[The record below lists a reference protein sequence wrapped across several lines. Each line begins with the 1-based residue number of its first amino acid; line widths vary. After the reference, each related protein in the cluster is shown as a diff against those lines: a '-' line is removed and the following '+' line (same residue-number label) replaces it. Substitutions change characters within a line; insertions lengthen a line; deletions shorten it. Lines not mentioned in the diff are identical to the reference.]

1 MPLLQGSSDSGNHFQ
16 ALLAETFDGRV
27 EKMLQWL
34 EVFYSTQ
41 PAKSIFTQPEI
52 ILRHL
57 QGNRAQDLCREF
69 KPVMSSGTVLWQNH
83 IFKSYTVRLTS
94 NDLCRQMEGF
104 FARLVRISRET
115 DGKFLQSGF
124 RLNSSKPA
132 KVWAHGAL

>member
-57 QGNRAQDLCREF
+57 QGIELKIYVENSNLLCHQVQFCGRII
-69 KPVMSSGTVLWQNH
+69 SSKV
-83 IFKSYTVRLTS
+83 I
-94 NDLCRQMEGF
+94 
-104 FARLVRISRET
+104 
-115 DGKFLQSGF
+115 QSG
-124 RLNSSKPA
+124 
-132 KVWAHGAL
+132 